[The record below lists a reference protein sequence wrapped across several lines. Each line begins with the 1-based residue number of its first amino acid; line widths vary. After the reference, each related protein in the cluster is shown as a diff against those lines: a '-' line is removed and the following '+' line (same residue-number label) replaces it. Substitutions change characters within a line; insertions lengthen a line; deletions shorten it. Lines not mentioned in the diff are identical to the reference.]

1 MERTEPHAEHV
12 GLCRSS
18 YSYRDKGMNMTNLQ
32 VRLLAVP
39 LVMIGAA
46 IIGQVQCKGI
56 DSEVFV
62 LLSVIPFIGGG
73 VLFICDII
81 RSLKQNP

>member
-1 MERTEPHAEHV
+1 
-12 GLCRSS
+12 
-18 YSYRDKGMNMTNLQ
+18 MNMTNLQ

-56 DSEVFV
+56 DSDVFV

-73 VLFICDII
+73 VLFIRDII
-81 RSLKQNP
+81 RSLKKNP